1 MILTFIGDNRNGVQY
16 PLTLLYDADFYRN
29 FLAAY
34 TTSHNQAYQT
44 YLGFNAV
51 ALPAICLLYFKRKP
65 EEKPLRI
72 LFLLATAALLIP
84 VFGWALN
91 GFSYMANRLGVG
103 VQPAGGPVS

>member
-1 MILTFIGDNRNGVQY
+1 MSAAILLPVILTFIGDNRNGVQY

-51 ALPAICLLYFKRKP
+51 ALP
-65 EEKPLRI
+65 
-72 LFLLATAALLIP
+72 
-84 VFGWALN
+84 
-91 GFSYMANRLGVG
+91 
-103 VQPAGGPVS
+103 